1 MEIHKKEDYDM
12 KFLLSIIENEVEESI
27 NIDFKAGDA
36 LSKIDAKK
44 KEISKDISAF
54 ANSNGGIIIYGLNER
69 NHKAHSFSFIDG
81 NEFTK
86 EWLEQIISSTIQRNI
101 PDLKIFPIRHNG
113 KIEETVYVVQIPESI
128 EAPHICKDKKFYK
141 RYNFESVAMEEYEVR
156 NLYGRKIKSKLAL
169 SGYNIYFLEKNGF
182 DTYVFYCVSGVSNI
196 GEIEVSNYKIN
207 VYFSNVNIKKLNIN
221 WDQRPDNANYSYTAI
236 NDERIKISNFGNCY
250 IYPNEVIDLIRFKFE
265 IKQSD
270 LEDVLGNVE
279 VEFKI
284 LYPDGEDS
292 IITNLK
298 EIYSKLKIDR
308 L

>member
-1 MEIHKKEDYDM
+1 MEIHKRENYDM
-12 KFLLSIIENEVEESI
+12 EFLLSIIENEVEESI

-44 KEISKDISAF
+44 KEISKDVSAF
-54 ANSNGGIIIYGLNER
+54 ANSNGGIIIYGLNEI
-69 NHKAHSFSFIDG
+69 NHKADSFSFIDG

-113 KIEETVYVVQIPESI
+113 KIEETVYVVQIPEST

-169 SGYNIYFLEKNGF
+169 RGYNISFLEKNGF
-182 DTYVFYCVSGVSNI
+182 DKYVFYCSSGISNV
-196 GEIEVSNYKIN
+196 GELEVSNYKIN
-207 VYFSNVNIKKLNIN
+207 VYFTKINLQKLNFN
-221 WDQRPDNANYSYTAI
+221 WDQRPDTANYSYTAI
-236 NDERIKISNFGNCY
+236 NNERIKISNFGNSH
-250 IYPNEVIDLIRFKFE
+250 IFPNEVIDLIRFKFE
-265 IKQSD
+265 IDQSN
-270 LEDVLGNVE
+270 LEDVLENVE
-279 VEFKI
+279 VEFKL

-308 L
+308 V